1 MDGENN
7 KRGRHKT
14 QISIRFADMDIMG
27 HVNNANYLTYMESA
41 RIKYF
46 NDVIGD
52 KINWSKNGF
61 ILARAVV
68 DFISPIHLRDEEII
82 IYTKCSK
89 IGNKSFDLSYTMVKS
104 NIQGKVA
111 GGITTLV
118 AYDYGENKT
127 IPIPEEWKEKIIEFE
142 NCEDLYQQNAL

>member
-1 MDGENN
+1 MDDKNN
-7 KRGRHKT
+7 KWGKHKT
-14 QISIRFADMDIMG
+14 QMSIRFADMDIMG

-61 ILARAVV
+61 ILAKAIV
-68 DFISPIHLRDEEII
+68 DFKAPVYLRDEEII
-82 IYTKCSK
+82 VYTKCSK
-89 IGNKSFDLSYTMVKS
+89 IGNKSFDLSYTLVKAG
-104 NIQGKVA
+104 NQQEVA
-111 GGITTLV
+111 GGSTTLV

-127 IPIPEEWKEKIIEFE
+127 ITIPEEWKEKIIEFE
-142 NCEDLYQQNAL
+142 NCKELDQQNAL